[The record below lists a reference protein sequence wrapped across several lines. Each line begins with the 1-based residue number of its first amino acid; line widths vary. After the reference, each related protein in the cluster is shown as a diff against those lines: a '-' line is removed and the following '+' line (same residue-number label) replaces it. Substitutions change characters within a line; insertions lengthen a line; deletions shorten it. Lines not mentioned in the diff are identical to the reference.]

1 MAELPSAGPVPAETT
16 DYAVFEGMFRRAL
29 RLEPASPLAEKLR
42 EVGFDLKSP
51 KGRYPTTVW
60 KATLDVA
67 ARHLYPHLA
76 PADGHRELGRQF
88 TAGFFET
95 IVGKVIG
102 SIIPFLGTDRMM
114 ARMPKFASMAT
125 SGVTLETVHESEKV
139 WRLKY
144 QSRHA
149 TPEFMAGALEGGVAK
164 TKVPVKVEIQNRRED
179 GFDIVI
185 TEMA

>member
-1 MAELPSAGPVPAETT
+1 MGEMPSAGTIPAETT
-16 DYAVFEGMFRRAL
+16 DYAVFEGMYRRAL
-29 RLEPASPLAEKLR
+29 RLESTSPLTEKLK

-60 KATLDVA
+60 RACLDATA
-67 ARHLYPHLA
+67 KFQYPRLTLSE
-76 PADGHRELGRQF
+76 GHRELGRLF

-125 SGVTLETVHESEKV
+125 SGVTLETVCEGEKV

-144 QSRHA
+144 RSRNA
-149 TPEFMAGALEGGVAK
+149 SPEFMAGAIEGGVAK
-164 TKVPVKVEIQNRRED
+164 TKVPVKVEIQNRRDE

-185 TEMA
+185 TELA

>member
-1 MAELPSAGPVPAETT
+1 MGEKPSSGAIPAETT

-29 RLEPASPLAEKLR
+29 RLEPASALAEKLR

-51 KGRYPTTVW
+51 KGRYSTAVW
-60 KATLDVA
+60 KASLDVA
-67 ARHLYPHLA
+67 ARHQYPAL
-76 PADGHRELGRQF
+76 PLNDGHRELGRLF

-125 SGVTLETVHESEKV
+125 SGVTLETFRESEKV
-139 WRLKY
+139 WRLRY
-144 QSRHA
+144 TSRNA
-149 TPEFMAGALEGGVAK
+149 SPDFMAGALEGGVAK
-164 TKVPVKVEIQNRRED
+164 TKVPVSVEIQNRRDD

-185 TEMA
+185 TEKA

>member
-1 MAELPSAGPVPAETT
+1 MGEMPSAGNIPAETT
-16 DYAVFEGMFRRAL
+16 DYAVFEGMYRRAL

-42 EVGFDLKSP
+42 EAGFDLKSP
-51 KGRYPTTVW
+51 KGRYPTAVW
-60 KATLDVA
+60 KASLDA
-67 ARHLYPHLA
+67 AAKHQYPHMPLN
-76 PADGHRELGRQF
+76 DGHRELGRLF

-125 SGVTLETVHESEKV
+125 SGVTLETFREGEKV

-144 QSRHA
+144 TSRNA
-149 TPEFMAGALEGGVAK
+149 SPDFMAGAIEGGVAK
-164 TKVPVKVEIQNRRED
+164 TKVPVKVEVQNRRAD
-179 GFDIVI
+179 GFDIVV
-185 TEMA
+185 TEKA